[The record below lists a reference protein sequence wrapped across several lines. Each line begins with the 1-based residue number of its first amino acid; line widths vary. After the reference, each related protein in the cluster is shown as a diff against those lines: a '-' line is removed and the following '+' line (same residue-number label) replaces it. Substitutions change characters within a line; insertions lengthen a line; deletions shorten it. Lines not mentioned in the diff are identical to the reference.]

1 MVMRFILILAVVLS
15 LAACQNDESTSMDT
29 APFAQLQQLRD
40 EKDAAFR
47 NDPQSPLPLE
57 ERESFKGLNY
67 YEPDSAYIVDA
78 RFEASAS
85 TDTFLMQTTSDDVR
99 NAIKAGTFVFTVNG
113 QEGRLAAY
121 QFVGSKHQSYFVPF
135 KDATNRS
142 ETYPTGRYLDIDI
155 VEGGKYVLDFNLAYN
170 PYCAYNENYSCPLV
184 PAENELPFAIKAGE
198 RSWH

>member
-1 MVMRFILILAVVLS
+1 MVMRIILILAVVLS
-15 LAACQNDESTSMDT
+15 VAACQNEETTTMDSTQFSDLLKM
-29 APFAQLQQLRD
+29 RE
-40 EKDAAFR
+40 EKDNYFR
-47 NDPQSPLPLE
+47 NDPQSPIPLE
-57 ERESFKGLNY
+57 EREGFEGLNY
-67 YEPDSAYIVDA
+67 YAPDSAYIVNA
-78 RFEASAS
+78 RFEAAASA
-85 TDTFLMQTTSDDVR
+85 DTFLMQTTSDDIRKTV
-99 NAIKAGTFVFTVNG
+99 KAGTFIFTING

-121 QFVGSKHQSYFVPF
+121 QFVGKEHSSYFVPF

-155 VEGGKYVLDFNLAYN
+155 AADNSYVLDFNLAYN